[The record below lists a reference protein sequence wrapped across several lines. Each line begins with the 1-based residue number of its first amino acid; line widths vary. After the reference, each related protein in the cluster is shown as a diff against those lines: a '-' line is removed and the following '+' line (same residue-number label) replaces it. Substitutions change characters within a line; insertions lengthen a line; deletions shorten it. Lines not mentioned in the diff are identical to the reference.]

1 MLNKVLAFFSE
12 IIHNAWQW
20 SYMTLLQP
28 TPPPGSSPELGQAH
42 TQILISAA
50 VQRVHV
56 CVARSR
62 VTLKKNKKYLKVAWD
77 LEILFM

>member
-28 TPPPGSSPELGQAH
+28 TPPPGSSPEPGQAH

-50 VQRVHV
+50 VQHV
-56 CVARSR
+56 RDHVAWSR
-62 VTLKKNKKYLKVAWD
+62 VFFKKIKNTRR
-77 LEILFM
+77 